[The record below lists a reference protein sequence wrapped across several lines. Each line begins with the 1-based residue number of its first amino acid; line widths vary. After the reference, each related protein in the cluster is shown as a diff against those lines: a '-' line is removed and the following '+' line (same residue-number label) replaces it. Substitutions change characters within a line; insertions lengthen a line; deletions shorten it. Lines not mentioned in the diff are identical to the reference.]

1 MRDTAGSSG
10 WKMPSATDGPM
21 QEITNRIRKEE
32 GYAILVVVFLA
43 AMVAFA
49 LAAAAPSV
57 LTKRQREREKELL
70 FRGEQYKRAI
80 GLYHRKFN
88 RLPMKVKDLLHTNG
102 LSFLRRPWPD
112 PMTKEGEWR
121 LLRLGPGGQIV
132 GSLATASAQARGPLG
147 SRAST
152 PGSSSD
158 IETLPLIGVASKST
172 QQSFYVYNDQ
182 ESYQLWE
189 FVYNP
194 RQAAGQQPQGAGG
207 QGRQDGQGNRNKP
220 NGGRQSP
227 QRPRQ

>member
-1 MRDTAGSSG
+1 
-10 WKMPSATDGPM
+10 M
-21 QEITNRIRKEE
+21 QEITNTIRKEE
-32 GYAILVVVFLA
+32 GYAILLVVFLA

-147 SRAST
+147 RGAST
-152 PGSSSD
+152 PGSSSG
-158 IETLPLIGVASKST
+158 IETLPLIGVASQST

-194 RQAAGQQPQGAGG
+194 RQGAGG
-207 QGRQDGQGNRNKP
+207 QGRQGGQGNRNKP